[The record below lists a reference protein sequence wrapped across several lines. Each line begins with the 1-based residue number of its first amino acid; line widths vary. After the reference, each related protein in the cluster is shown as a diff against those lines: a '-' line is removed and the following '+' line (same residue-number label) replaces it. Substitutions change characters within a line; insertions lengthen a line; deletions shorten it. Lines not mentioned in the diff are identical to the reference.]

1 MYLFRY
7 MVITAIF
14 VCVFFRPCLPMCT
27 FLCFLMFTNLLFF
40 SGVHKGV
47 SRRLPPHHPQ
57 QQSGGIRSQS
67 LSKDA
72 PSKEVDPVTKRMLS
86 ARLLK
91 INELK
96 NALSELRLHADK
108 LQRENRLLRQLQLR
122 QEKALHRYDDTE
134 SEISQL
140 LSRHNNETHVLR
152 ERLRRSQENQR
163 TAERSLR
170 ETDVQLQRC
179 RSQLQ
184 KLQQLADDQNLG
196 EREELSRKL
205 MYAQGKLQES
215 EHRVKVK
222 KKKNSRKQHCR
233 AQQ

>member
-1 MYLFRY
+1 
-7 MVITAIF
+7 MVIF
-14 VCVFFRPCLPMCT
+14 VILFVALFT
-27 FLCFLMFTNLLFF
+27 YACFYLLFF

-47 SRRLPPHHPQ
+47 SRHLPPHSHHPQ
-57 QQSGGIRSQS
+57 QRSGGIRTQS

-96 NALSELRLHADK
+96 NALSELRLHADE

-122 QEKALHRYDDTE
+122 QEKALHRYNDTE

-170 ETDVQLQRC
+170 ETDAQLQRC

-184 KLQQLADDQNLG
+184 KLQHLADDQNLG
-196 EREELSRKL
+196 EREELSQKL
-205 MYAQGKLQES
+205 MYAQAKFQES
-215 EHRVKVK
+215 ERRVKVK
-222 KKKNSRKQHCR
+222 KKNDKQTTVQGLSIRMASCPR
-233 AQQ
+233 VNCNLLG